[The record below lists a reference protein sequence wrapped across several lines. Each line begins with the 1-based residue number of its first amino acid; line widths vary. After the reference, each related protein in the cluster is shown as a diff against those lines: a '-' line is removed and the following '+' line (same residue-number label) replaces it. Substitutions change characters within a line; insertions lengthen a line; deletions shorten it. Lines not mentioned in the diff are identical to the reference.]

1 MKAMKNSF
9 GQKAFSTV
17 TVTVFL
23 FLASCSDTNKIDY
36 TSSDNANV
44 QSEANSDSQTEET
57 DDLATVAVSSDATT
71 LTGGREDVSGRADG
85 TISVSDDRFKC
96 ATVTLVKA
104 TDNSLTSPH
113 GTITID
119 FGTGCTG
126 PNGKV
131 RKGKIIVEYKGRRF
145 LPNSRIITTFSGYSV
160 DGIAIEGTRTL
171 TNTSASETAAISF
184 SIVED
189 GMKVTYPDGTFAT
202 RTANRVRTWNRTAN
216 PLEDSWTVSGSAS
229 GANRK
234 GKTYT
239 MTITKDLVYKR
250 SCAIT
255 NKVFIPVQGTKELTV
270 DSKKVTLDYGTGT
283 CDNIV
288 TITINGK
295 SNDVETTADGN

>member
-295 SNDVETTADGN
+295 SKDVETTADGN

>member
-9 GQKAFSTV
+9 GRKTLSYGTV
-17 TVTVFL
+17 ALFL

-36 TSSDNANV
+36 TASDNANV

-57 DDLATVAVSSDATT
+57 DDLSTVAVSSDATT
-71 LTGGREDVSGRADG
+71 LTGGREDQSGRFEI
-85 TISVSDDRFKC
+85 TVSDDRFKC
-96 ATVTLVKA
+96 ATVTLVKGPN
-104 TDNSLTSPH
+104 NSATSPQ

-126 PNGKV
+126 PNGKI
-131 RKGKIIVEYKGRRF
+131 RKGKMIVEYKGRRF
-145 LPNSRIITTFSGYSV
+145 LPNSKITTTFSGYSV

-171 TNTSASETAAISF
+171 TNTSASETAAVSF

-202 RTANRVRTWNRTAN
+202 RSANRVRTWNRTAN
-216 PLEDSWTVSGSAS
+216 PLEDSWTVSGTAS
-229 GANRK
+229 GTNRK

-239 MTITKDLVYKR
+239 MTITKDLLYKR
-250 SCAIT
+250 SCAIS

-270 DSKKVTLDYGTGT
+270 DAKKVTIDYGTGT

-295 SNDVETTADGN
+295 SKDVEPTADGN